1 MPRRKWTAGRPRGS
15 GDGPNPVISVIAISA
30 QTPPGAGVSH
40 IEGQV
45 FQYTIDLTKKRKKRR
60 QPDRRE
66 KKAPAKAIA
75 KKQPTKPAPSR
86 TPEEIAAAEETS

>member
-1 MPRRKWTAGRPRGS
+1 MSPRGRGS
-15 GDGPNPVISVIAISA
+15 ARSVRQHTAPRHDRPA
-30 QTPPGAGVSH
+30 RTGVSH
-40 IEGQV
+40 TEGQV
-45 FQYTIDLTKKRKKRR
+45 FQHTIDLTKKRKRHK

-86 TPEEIAAAEETS
+86 TPEEIAAAEETSQVARRE